1 MSQEIIGPKIIVA
14 ALNWGLGHATRCIP
28 IINELIKQKA
38 EVILASDGRA
48 YELFKSEFPNLK
60 IYQLAPYDVTYAKE
74 QMVLNIAGQLPVIL
88 LGIYKEHKALL
99 KIIQQENIK
108 GIISDNRFGC
118 YHPKV
123 FSVFLTHQL
132 NIKIPLKPVEMFT
145 RLVNR
150 KVIDRFHE
158 CWIPDYPGK
167 ENISGELSIPKGIK
181 NPTFIGPLTRFQN
194 KIVAKKYDVIALL
207 SGPEPQRSILEKLII
222 EQASSLFIKTIIVQ
236 GKTEKFEHSKQG
248 NLEIVSFLKAK
259 ELNKIILSSD
269 LVICRSGYST
279 IMDLLAL
286 NKKAIMIPTPGQT
299 EQEYLAESFHKRKIF
314 FTVKQNEFNLKNA
327 LLQIRDFNPS
337 HFHPVEHTPLTQ
349 TITEFLS
356 KVRGS
361 TF

>member
-1 MSQEIIGPKIIVA
+1 MPDEIQGPKIIVA

-28 IINELIKQKA
+28 IINELIKQHA

-48 YELFKSEFPNLK
+48 YELFRSEFPNLK
-60 IYQLAPYDVTYAKE
+60 LFQLAPYDVTYAKE

-99 KIIQQENIK
+99 KIIQQEDIR

-132 NIKIPLKPVEMFT
+132 NIKIPLKPIEMFT
-145 RLVNR
+145 RLINR

-181 NPTFIGPLTRFQN
+181 NPIFIGPLTRFKN
-194 KIVAKKYDVIALL
+194 KIVENKYDVIALL
-207 SGPEPQRSILEKLII
+207 SGPEPQRSILEKIII
-222 EQASSLFIKTIIVQ
+222 EQACHLDINIIIVQ
-236 GKTEKFEHSKQG
+236 GKTEKFEHIKKGQ
-248 NLEIVSFLKAK
+248 LEIVSFLKAK
-259 ELNKIILSSD
+259 ELNKTILSSD
-269 LVICRSGYST
+269 VVICRSGYST

-286 NKKAIMIPTPGQT
+286 HKKAIMIPTPGQT

-314 FTVKQNEFNLKNA
+314 YSVTQKRFNLKEA
-327 LLQIRDFNPS
+327 LLHLNDFNTNN
-337 HFHPVEHTPLTQ
+337 FHPVNHISLDK
-349 TITEFLS
+349 TISEFLS
-356 KVRGS
+356 KISR
-361 TF
+361 

>member
-1 MSQEIIGPKIIVA
+1 MSQEVKGPKIIVA

-28 IINELIKQKA
+28 IINELLNQKA

-48 YELFKSEFPNLK
+48 YELFKSEFPELK

-99 KIIQQENIK
+99 KIIQQEGIN

-123 FSVFLTHQL
+123 YSIFLTHQL
-132 NIKIPLKPVEMFT
+132 NIKIPLRPIEMFT
-145 RLVNR
+145 RLINR

-167 ENISGELSIPKGIK
+167 ENISGELSIPKKIK
-181 NPTFIGPLTRFQN
+181 NPIFIGPLTRF
-194 KIVAKKYDVIALL
+194 KYKTTKKKYDVIALL
-207 SGPEPQRSILEKLII
+207 SGPEPQRTVLEKII
-222 EQASSLFIKTIIVQ
+222 IDQASNLDIKTIIVQ
-236 GKTEKFEHSKQG
+236 GKTEKFEHIKKG

-259 ELNKIILSSD
+259 ELNEAILSSEI
-269 LVICRSGYST
+269 VICRSGYST
-279 IMDLLAL
+279 IMDLLAIH
-286 NKKAIMIPTPGQT
+286 KKAIMIPTPGQT

-314 FTVKQNEFNLKNA
+314 YTVNQKEFKLSEA
-327 LLQIRDFNPS
+327 LLRINDFDPNN
-337 HFHPVEHTPLTQ
+337 FHPFEFTPLSN
-349 TITEFLS
+349 TITEFLA
-356 KVRGS
+356 KLTVKH
-361 TF
+361 